1 MAKETAPWVGSRA
14 SLDNLEKRKVLC
26 LMEIKRLLAHRLVP
40 ILTILTWFLLPLYLT
55 SSYTAYTILALSP
68 FYKTTFF
75 NDYTILAHVPYL
87 SD

>member
-40 ILTILTWFLLPLYLT
+40 ILTILTWFLLPHYLT
-55 SSYTAYTILALSP
+55 SSYAAYTILAPAP
-68 FYKTTFF
+68 FYQTTFLTE
-75 NDYTILAHVPYL
+75 YTILDPPPYL